1 MKYLFAVLAI
11 ASVIAF
17 DYMMEADRAS
27 LCSSDINRLRE
38 CSELRY
44 GLGR

>member
-1 MKYLFAVLAI
+1 MRYLLAILAI

-44 GLGR
+44 GLDQ

>member
-1 MKYLFAVLAI
+1 MKYLFAILAI

>member
-1 MKYLFAVLAI
+1 MRYLLAILAI

>member
-1 MKYLFAVLAI
+1 MKYILALLAI

-27 LCSSDINRLRE
+27 LCSSDINRIRE
-38 CSELRY
+38 CSEIRY
-44 GLGR
+44 GLGS

>member
-1 MKYLFAVLAI
+1 MKYLLALIAI

-17 DYMMEADRAS
+17 DYMMESDRAS

-38 CSELRY
+38 CSDIRY
-44 GLGR
+44 GLDR

>member
-1 MKYLFAVLAI
+1 MKYLFAILAI

-44 GLGR
+44 GLGQ